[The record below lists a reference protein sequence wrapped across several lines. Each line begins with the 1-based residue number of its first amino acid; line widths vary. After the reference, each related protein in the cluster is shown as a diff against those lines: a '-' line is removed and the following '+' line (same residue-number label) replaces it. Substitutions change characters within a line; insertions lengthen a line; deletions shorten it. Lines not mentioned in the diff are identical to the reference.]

1 MQARTRMNLGRMAK
15 HESRRRLA
23 VCVAIALLL
32 FATSVGLWH
41 HHDSDSSA
49 TCQVCHVA
57 HHQPLV
63 QAQVRAQAIRPVAVR
78 AALPVEAQSS
88 ALDPITHHASPRAP
102 PSA

>member
-1 MQARTRMNLGRMAK
+1 MVLGRISK
-15 HESRRRLA
+15 HGSHRRLA

-63 QAQVRAQAIRPVAVR
+63 QAQVRAQVTQPVAIR
-78 AALPVEAQSS
+78 AALPIEAQSS
-88 ALDPITHHASPRAP
+88 ALDPVALHASPRAP